1 MSCTPLHSTKGTTSS
16 PTPNSSSV
24 PFCHPTI
31 FAPASF
37 STFFS
42 LSITNLNPSSIN
54 VGLAFLIST
63 TTTPS
68 LSICSYCQ
76 PQLRQSWRDGEGVGV
91 VAIAVRAAKLETEL
105 ARLQHDSISDMST
118 IEEMMT
124 EAVELRKLLP
134 EMESKVELLDRE
146 VEFLKMDKFLSKEK
160 IRDLEKII
168 GALEKKE
175 LGYGGEELKKSKEGE
190 KSLELFVARLK
201 EEARV
206 AENVIRELNQKV
218 DTVNGGVNKNGVIA
232 RDKKRVKDLNIQWPV
247 VVAGSTIV
255 ATTAVIC
262 VFYEK
267 HRKYYLWTKG
277 RFYNVL

>member
-1 MSCTPLHSTKGTTSS
+1 
-16 PTPNSSSV
+16 
-24 PFCHPTI
+24 
-31 FAPASF
+31 
-37 STFFS
+37 
-42 LSITNLNPSSIN
+42 
-54 VGLAFLIST
+54 
-63 TTTPS
+63 
-68 LSICSYCQ
+68 
-76 PQLRQSWRDGEGVGV
+76 
-91 VAIAVRAAKLETEL
+91 
-105 ARLQHDSISDMST
+105 
-118 IEEMMT
+118 MT

-175 LGYGGEELKKSKEGE
+175 LGYGG
-190 KSLELFVARLK
+190 

-267 HRKYYLWTKG
+267 HR
-277 RFYNVL
+277 